1 MASLLSRS
9 LSSEKKLLE
18 PNSVRSHLSEYLRK
32 GEFSLLQFNK
42 KKTKEIKELFGA
54 ARYILYLLKAIL
66 RESYRMRQREFYDS
80 LIEVRRVVSQTM

>member
-1 MASLLSRS
+1 MELIVASLLSRS

-66 RESYRMRQREFYDS
+66 
-80 LIEVRRVVSQTM
+80 